1 MKRLI
6 LISIFLGAFAVYF
19 VGGFYNVSA
28 LKSHNSILE
37 SFTHIT
43 KHRSIKNHS
52 KYIAPPL
59 TTVDKK
65 LLKQGFD
72 VYDSKCAQ
80 CHGGP
85 GISDSEFVKGLYPKP
100 PRFPRDLEYDEI
112 GDKEI
117 FWTTKN
123 GIKMSGMPAYSHTL
137 DDDEIWA
144 VVNFILKLPELNEEE
159 YKDYK
164 RTLILNFSYN
174 NN

>member
-1 MKRLI
+1 MKRII
-6 LISIFLGAFAVYF
+6 LISIILAAFIVYF
-19 VGGFYNVSA
+19 VGGFYNISA
-28 LKSHNSILE
+28 LKKHNSVFE
-37 SFTHIT
+37 SITHIT

-59 TTVDKK
+59 TKVDKK
-65 LLKQGFD
+65 LLKKGFD
-72 VYDSKCAQ
+72 IYDSKCAQ

-85 GISDSEFVKGLYPKP
+85 GISDSEFVKGLNPKP
-100 PRFPRDLEYDEI
+100 PRFPSDLEYDEI

-123 GIKMSGMPAYSHTL
+123 GIKMSGMPAYNQTL

-144 VVNFILKLPELNEEE
+144 VVNFILKLPELNEDD